1 MRAAILWRQAADTT
15 DDSREYERCEKL
27 ATWCD
32 DMAALVDEIDDQPL
46 GNRKDQ
52 TMKTYYVATL
62 ARYVLVEASDE
73 TTAREAGYA
82 SLHALYADLR
92 ERLGKE
98 VPIEIRT
105 IREATRDEIELW
117 NWHHQMLA
125 AEPMDRI
132 PSQGDRIRLLAMLDD
147 PAPIQVGQLGTVV
160 SVSRHGDGK
169 DTWHQIDVAWDN
181 GRTLMVVSPPD
192 RFELVRD

>member
-1 MRAAILWRQAADTT
+1 
-15 DDSREYERCEKL
+15 
-27 ATWCD
+27 
-32 DMAALVDEIDDQPL
+32 
-46 GNRKDQ
+46 
-52 TMKTYYVATL
+52 MKMYYVATL
-62 ARYVLVEASDE
+62 ARYALVEAESDDQ
-73 TTAREAGYA
+73 ARKVGYA
-82 SLHALYADLR
+82 ALHALYADLR

-105 IREATRDEIELW
+105 TREATTEEIELW

-125 AEPMDRI
+125 SESMNRI
-132 PSQGDRIRLLAMLDD
+132 PRRGDRIRLLAMRDD
-147 PAPIQVGQLGTVV
+147 PDPIQVGQLGTVV

>member
-1 MRAAILWRQAADTT
+1 MT
-15 DDSREYERCEKL
+15 
-27 ATWCD
+27 
-32 DMAALVDEIDDQPL
+32 
-46 GNRKDQ
+46 
-52 TMKTYYVATL
+52 TYYVATL
-62 ARYVLVEASDE
+62 ARYVLVEADDE
-73 TTAREAGYA
+73 TTAREVGHAA
-82 SLHALYADLR
+82 LHSLYADVR
-92 ERLGKE
+92 ERLGKD
-98 VPIEIRT
+98 VPVEIRT
-105 IREATRDEIELW
+105 IREATREEIELW

-132 PSQGDRIRLLAMLDD
+132 PSQGDRIRLLAMRDD